1 MAKACIA
8 VVATFL
14 IVSALAALAQ
24 HPEHQRLGTVHFET
38 SCSPRAAPQF
48 DHAVALL
55 HSFEFGASIQ
65 AFNDVL
71 ATDSTC
77 AMAYWGIALSRWT
90 NPVAPGDRPVALLQS
105 GRAGGGHRDAIVQS
119 RIRARARI
127 HRRRWT
133 VVRRLRAQGS
143 AHARGCVRARDG
155 RSRDAGAGGY
165 RGDHIPRT
173 IAHRVGL
180 AIGQDV
186 RKAIAGGS
194 DSRGALD
201 EDAESS
207 GSRALHH
214 SQLRLSSAREQERA
228 PPRFATRAS
237 RPTPRMPF
245 TCPRTPSPGS
255 ACGRNRCAPTLARER
270 SPCALAR

>member
-14 IVSALAALAQ
+14 IVSASAALAQ

-65 AFNDVL
+65 AFDDVL

-90 NPVAPGDRPVALLQS
+90 NPMAPGDRPVALLQS
-105 GRAGGGHRDAIVQS
+105 GREAVATATRLSQS

-127 HRRRWT
+127 HRRR
-133 VVRRLRAQGS
+133 
-143 AHARGCVRARDG
+143 
-155 RSRDAGAGGY
+155 
-165 RGDHIPRT
+165 
-173 IAHRVGL
+173 
-180 AIGQDV
+180 
-186 RKAIAGGS
+186 
-194 DSRGALD
+194 
-201 EDAESS
+201 
-207 GSRALHH
+207 
-214 SQLRLSSAREQERA
+214 
-228 PPRFATRAS
+228 
-237 RPTPRMPF
+237 
-245 TCPRTPSPGS
+245 
-255 ACGRNRCAPTLARER
+255 
-270 SPCALAR
+270 